1 MDSKDIIGTIE
12 LGDVN
17 IKCLIFQ
24 IVGENET
31 EILSKS
37 VTSSEG
43 IDKDIIVNLAKA
55 SNSIRASISAAEK
68 KAKISLKKI
77 NVIFE
82 QPDFLCT
89 RFSKNKK
96 INGSKIH
103 KDDIDFLLKEAKK
116 ELIQNDKN
124 QSIIHIFN
132 HNYIVDGKK
141 FIEEPIG
148 VYADSLTHEI
158 TFITTKKNNLRN
170 IYQAFSDCDIKIE
183 RFLSRTFVLGVKLLN
198 VNDLNNGSALIDLGF
213 EKISLGVFKNLVLIN
228 SKTFP
233 FGINNIIKDIS
244 KVCSLNMEESRNIKN
259 NFDFSFEKN
268 SNLFDEK
275 DFLKNEYFLDSNY
288 RKISKNLIYK
298 VVKARLDEIILLI
311 KKELNVSNYEKI
323 LGSNFLISGE
333 GLSLFNIEK
342 YLINF
347 FEENVKKVNIDVKKN
362 ENLEENFS
370 SSLGALKV
378 IKDGWETEALP
389 EISNQN
395 IGKIGFFAKF
405 FGINK

>member
-158 TFITTKKNNLRN
+158 TFITTKKNNLKN